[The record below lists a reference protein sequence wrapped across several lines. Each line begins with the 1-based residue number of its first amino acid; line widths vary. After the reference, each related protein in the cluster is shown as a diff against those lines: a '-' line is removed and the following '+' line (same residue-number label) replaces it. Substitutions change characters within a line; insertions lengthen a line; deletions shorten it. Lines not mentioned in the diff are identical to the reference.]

1 MDFFSVASG
10 SSGNCICL
18 GSDQC
23 HVMIDAGISG
33 KRIEEGM
40 NTYDYTTSD
49 MDGVLITHEHS
60 DHIQGLGVVA
70 RKYGLPIYATQGTAD
85 AILQSSSVG
94 KIDPSLFHV
103 IEAGKTFFIGNLE
116 IYPMSISHDAAD
128 PVAYLVSD
136 GRHRVGVVTDLGYYD
151 ADIVSHMEGLDALLL
166 EANHD
171 IHMLQVGA
179 YPYPLKQR
187 ILGERGH
194 LSNETSGQLLGQI
207 LHDGMQ
213 HILLGHL
220 SKENNYDELAYETVR
235 LEISLGDNPYRGN
248 DFPIEVAKRDRPSSL
263 IRL

>member
-49 MDGVLITHEHS
+49 MYRVLITHEHS

-70 RKYGLPIYATQGTAD
+70 RKYGLPIYATKGTAD

-151 ADIVSHMEGLDALLL
+151 ADIVSHMEDLDALLL

-171 IHMLQVGA
+171 IHMLEVGG
-179 YPYPLKQR
+179 YPYYLKQTFF
-187 ILGERGH
+187 GDRGH
-194 LSNETSGQLLGQI
+194 LSNELSGQLLCDI
-207 LHDGMQ
+207 LHDNLK
-213 HILLGHL
+213 HIVLGHL
-220 SKENNYDELAYETVR
+220 SKENNYAKLAYETVK
-235 LEISLGDNPYRGN
+235 LEVTLADNEYKGD
-248 DFPIEVAKRDRPSSL
+248 DLDMFVANRDTVSD
-263 IRL
+263 IITV